1 MARYYSTFDNSTVSA
16 LEAVVSGKAFL
27 RVAMTGGATL
37 KAALISA
44 RSDLDAAIRSQIT
57 LANND
62 GSLGVVV
69 PSDQLVRG
77 GSNTTGT
84 FYTNADADYHTDPSI
99 RPTAD
104 ILAAGSTITSPADTF
119 SIANTT
125 LDAART
131 AVNNAA
137 TAAGVYSR
145 LGVDAAKTLRS
156 LWHALDLSYFAWD
169 SFTPEIAVA
178 GTVFSA
184 PTDPAQGDQV
194 TIHMEWQDGHPT
206 DTVEA
211 VADWFLTCQN
221 VGVISGESPSS
232 TGDVSITG
240 SGTVAV
246 GGTTTRNVSATG
258 TTAGLVSGMTYVI
271 SGTVQLRY
279 TSGVVGPIL
288 TVTSAPFDV
297 HHV

>member
-16 LEAVVSGKAFL
+16 LEAVTAGKAFL
-27 RVAMTGGATL
+27 RVAMSGGSTL
-37 KAALISA
+37 KAALITA

-62 GSLGVVV
+62 GTLGTVV

-77 GSNTTGT
+77 GTDTTGT
-84 FYTNADADYHTDPSI
+84 FYTNAAADYQTDPSI

-104 ILAAGSTITSPADTF
+104 IVSAGSTITSPADTF
-119 SIANTT
+119 SITNSTI
-125 LDAART
+125 DAART
-131 AVNNAA
+131 AVNNAV

-145 LGVDAAKTLRS
+145 LGTDAAKTLRS

-178 GTVFSA
+178 GTVFTS

-194 TIHMEWQDGHPT
+194 TLHMEWQDGHPT
-206 DTVEA
+206 DTLEA
-211 VADWFLTCQN
+211 AADWFLTCQN
-221 VGVISGESPSS
+221 VGVIAGESPSS

-246 GGTTTRNVSATG
+246 GGTTTRHVTAVG
-258 TTAGLVSGMTYVI
+258 TTAGLVSGMTYVVT
-271 SGTVQLRY
+271 GTVQLRY
-279 TSGVVGPIL
+279 PSGVVGPIL